1 MKLSQGAKT
10 LAIPTPVWLVGTYDS
25 QGKANIMTAAWA
37 GICNSDPPCVQ
48 VSLREARHTYKAVM
62 ERKAFTISVP
72 GEELWRETDY
82 AGMVS
87 GKHADK
93 FGDTVFTPVKSGLV
107 DAPFVKECGMVIEC
121 RLKETVNL
129 GSHVMVVGEIL
140 DVKVDEDAL
149 TDGAPD
155 IQLLKPFIYSSGDN
169 GYHSL
174 GVRIGDALAQKTPPG

>member
-1 MKLSQGAKT
+1 MKLSQGAKP

-25 QGKANIMTAAWA
+25 NGKANIMTAAWA
-37 GICNSDPPCVQ
+37 GICNSDPPCIQ

-87 GKHADK
+87 GKDSDK
-93 FGDTVFTPVKSGLV
+93 FGDTGFTPVKSDLV
-107 DAPFVKECGMVIEC
+107 DAPYVEECGMIIEC

-129 GSHVMVVGEIL
+129 GSHIMVVGEIL
-140 DVKVDEDAL
+140 DVKVDEAAL

-155 IQLLKPFIYSSGDN
+155 IQLLKPFIYSPGDN

-174 GVRIGDALAQKTPPG
+174 GVMIGDALVQKTPPE

>member
-1 MKLSQGAKT
+1 
-10 LAIPTPVWLVGTYDS
+10 
-25 QGKANIMTAAWA
+25 MTAAWA
-37 GICNSDPPCVQ
+37 GICNSVPPCVQ

>member
-1 MKLSQGAKT
+1 M
-10 LAIPTPVWLVGTYDS
+10 GTYDD

-37 GICNSDPPCVQ
+37 GICNSEPPCVQ
-48 VSLREARHTYKAVM
+48 VSLREARHTYRAIM

-72 GEELWRETDY
+72 GEEHWREADY

-87 GKHADK
+87 GKDADK
-93 FGDTVFTPVKSGLV
+93 FGDTLFTPVKSDLV
-107 DAPFVKECGMVIEC
+107 DAPYVEECGMVIEC

-129 GSHVMVVGEIL
+129 GSHMMVVGEIL
-140 DVKVDEDAL
+140 DVKVDEAAL

-155 IQLLKPFIYSSGDN
+155 IQLLKPFIYSAGDN

-174 GVRIGDALAQKTPPG
+174 GARIGDALTQKTPPE